1 LIKLFGQIKNE
12 DPKANRLVSF
22 CRESI
27 ILYFLMTFNN
37 YLISGTIMLIIRLF
51 EPYIENITGNGQKK
65 SE

>member
-1 LIKLFGQIKNE
+1 
-12 DPKANRLVSF
+12 
-22 CRESI
+22 
-27 ILYFLMTFNN
+27 MTFNN